1 MAHDP
6 RVESHDRVQ
15 VSPPEQ
21 VLPGQPRNLVLMV
34 SLLVEGASS
43 LHRVVVAPLGTA
55 AAEEQVVRRFQAGR
69 SAS

>member
-34 SLLVEGASS
+34 SLLVEVSS
-43 LHRVVVAPLGTA
+43 LHRVVVAPLGT